1 MKTRTLWLVAMLS
14 VVALTLAGCNK
25 SETPVEEN
33 NAEIANPAS
42 VYCED
47 NGGTLNLEDGTCTLT
62 DGTVCDE
69 WDFYN
74 GACPVVEEETL
85 PEWAKTSL
93 TIEDLDAIDADNFP
107 TGYSFSTFDTDTN
120 VTSDW
125 TYTYPEDIDH
135 SLLIPEHATMASR
148 KVVSSGIED
157 GMIYT
162 LTDVTL
168 QDDTQLQ
175 ILYIVNPVTL
185 QYVAAA
191 VENGNVLTN
200 YQFEY

>member
-1 MKTRTLWLVAMLS
+1 
-14 VVALTLAGCNK
+14 
-25 SETPVEEN
+25 
-33 NAEIANPAS
+33 
-42 VYCED
+42 
-47 NGGTLNLEDGTCTLT
+47 
-62 DGTVCDE
+62 
-69 WDFYN
+69 
-74 GACPVVEEETL
+74 
-85 PEWAKTSL
+85 
-93 TIEDLDAIDADNFP
+93 
-107 TGYSFSTFDTDTN
+107 
-120 VTSDW
+120 
-125 TYTYPEDIDH
+125 
-135 SLLIPEHATMASR
+135 MASR